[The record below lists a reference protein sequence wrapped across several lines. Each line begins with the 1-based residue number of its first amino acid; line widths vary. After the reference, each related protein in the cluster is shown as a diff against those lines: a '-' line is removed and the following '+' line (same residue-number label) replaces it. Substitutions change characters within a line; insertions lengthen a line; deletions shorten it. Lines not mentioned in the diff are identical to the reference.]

1 MKHSKY
7 KNTGL
12 IFELLTRQITSDSL
26 AGINS
31 KAVGIIKNYFFNT
44 ELGKEYKLYEL
55 LTKYEN
61 KLSDGKAQTIVS
73 TLLEHRDKLNK
84 TNLKRQKYNLIK
96 EIKKHYD
103 LDSFFKIQTPN
114 YRAYASLYI
123 LLENENL
130 TPSNE
135 VLAKTSLLEH
145 LKSKDN
151 KVIVNESLELFKNQD
166 KDTRILAYRV
176 LLDKFNS
183 KYKELNENQKRILAE
198 YINNNESNP
207 KLLEFYNKEV
217 TNVKKLIEQQISKTK
232 DKVVSIKL
240 KEINSLLCELNKS
253 DKIKDSNILNL
264 LKHYLLIEELVNE
277 N

>member
-232 DKVVSIKL
+232 AKVVSIKL
-240 KEINSLLCELNKS
+240 KEMNSLLCELNKS